1 MSEYLKKL
9 VEDRQSAYHAAKAKM
24 DEAAAEGR
32 SLSAEEREFVDRT
45 FAELDEKRAT
55 IDTLLEAEK
64 REREIAESMR
74 GLEDVARP
82 VEARTAAAETD
93 ADILRSLLTG
103 ERRAHTFNFEKRDLA
118 KSSSN
123 APPLMQSATT
133 CSLRLARA
141 AMKPPAS
148 MPAAPHSM

>member
-24 DEAAAEGR
+24 DEAAAESR

-82 VEARTAAAETD
+82 VQTRATVEADDDVIRS
-93 ADILRSLLTG
+93 ILRG
-103 ERRAHTFNFEKRDLA
+103 ERPDQVQQQR
-118 KSSSN
+118 SS
-123 APPLMQSATT
+123 AYDV
-133 CSLRLARA
+133 
-141 AMKPPAS
+141 
-148 MPAAPHSM
+148 